1 MKADNIQELSPL
13 VLKVNYINLRLLYHA
28 RKQMKRTV
36 YDTSYVK
43 TITTGTEENMEK
55 VKSLSEHY
63 VIRNAK
69 RASKL
74 IEDMKKKTE
83 KEKVDKKRINYFIS
97 QLKDIIGFYESIT
110 APKKSAA
117 VREDLIGYYKTT
129 QHFYNDIDKILAN
142 LNSDLSQ
149 LNSELGKLP
158 ADNSK
163 ENCMKKHS
171 LELQIHFTSSSI
183 QILNTFKSCYSNLMP
198 TLDKVKSD
206 VDYFILALTESVKV
220 YKKAVQV
227 AELSQTITNA
237 MDTINQLNELN
248 NLSVQI
254 AESWSH
260 LESIME
266 QLSDIQQS
274 IAA

>member
-1 MKADNIQELSPL
+1 
-13 VLKVNYINLRLLYHA
+13 
-28 RKQMKRTV
+28 
-36 YDTSYVK
+36 
-43 TITTGTEENMEK
+43 
-55 VKSLSEHY
+55 
-63 VIRNAK
+63 
-69 RASKL
+69 
-74 IEDMKKKTE
+74 
-83 KEKVDKKRINYFIS
+83 
-97 QLKDIIGFYESIT
+97 
-110 APKKSAA
+110 
-117 VREDLIGYYKTT
+117 
-129 QHFYNDIDKILAN
+129 
-142 LNSDLSQ
+142 
-149 LNSELGKLP
+149 
-158 ADNSK
+158 
-163 ENCMKKHS
+163 
-171 LELQIHFTSSSI
+171 
-183 QILNTFKSCYSNLMP
+183 MP